1 MEDPIPRHASRP
13 SADESAPS
21 RDAAS
26 SPASA
31 SGPSAPPCWHALSA
45 DEVLAALGS
54 SPDGLTDAQAAAR
67 LDEHGPNELSSKPP
81 KTLAAMVRE
90 QLGDPMVLILLVAAA
105 LSALLQEWAEA
116 GIIFVIVV
124 VNAVIGIVQERK
136 AQSSLEA
143 LRQMS
148 APVAHVLRGGVEELV
163 PARDL
168 VPGDVVMLA
177 DGSMVPADL
186 RLLDTASLRVQ
197 EASLTGESVPAEK
210 DAQARVAPGAPLGD
224 RATMA
229 FATAIVTGGRGV
241 GVVVATGMGTEVGR
255 IAGLLE
261 GDEELDT
268 PLKRKLAAF
277 GKVLTVVG
285 VAAALAVIALGLFYG
300 REFVPLLL
308 LAISLAISVI
318 PESLP
323 ATATIVMALG
333 VQRMAR
339 HQALVRRL
347 PAVETLGGA
356 TVVCTDKTGTLTEN
370 RMSVVRVA
378 FVPDLARGKAEA
390 PAAALR
396 NHPTLFGDLAFVAA
410 LCNDASFAEEEG
422 ESKASGGEGAGGGEG
437 AEGGTSAGAGG
448 APGGTA
454 APGAPGNAAAP
465 GSPAGAPAATPAVI
479 GDPTEGALVVMARDI
494 GIDPTALRTAYPRL
508 AERPFDSDR
517 KRMATVHERDGEV
530 VAAVKGSL
538 DGLLPRCA
546 FVMDEGGPRPIE
558 DQDRAQALAVAEGL
572 SDEALRVLAFAT
584 RALPHVP
591 DEAEDIERD
600 LVFVGMV
607 GMMDPPRPDVREAV
621 DTCRTAGVRTVM
633 ITGDHAATAR
643 AIGKD
648 LDIYRPGDLVV
659 TGSELEDMD
668 DAALDAAISRASVF
682 ARVSPFHKLR
692 IVRALKHD
700 GQIVAMTG
708 DGVNDAPALKA
719 ADIGVAMGITGTDV
733 AKDAADMI
741 LLDDRFT
748 TIVNAVREG
757 RRVFRNIQKVVQFL
771 VADNVA
777 QIVVLLVAV
786 ALNWDAPL
794 TAVMILWVNLAT
806 ATLPALAL
814 GVEPASRHVMEHP
827 PVRAGTLLEPHLAR
841 RVVFQGLFVAAFALV
856 AYVWGRDAGSEA
868 VGRTMA
874 FAVVAFSQILRA
886 VNQRSTTDPV
896 WNREGG
902 RNPWLVA
909 AVAASAALMLL
920 VLLVPPVLD
929 AFGGAPMDA
938 AQWGVVL
945 GLAALSLVQT
955 ETAKAIGRWRER
967 AAA

>member
-1 MEDPIPRHASRP
+1 MEDPIPQHASRP
-13 SADESAPS
+13 NADESATAC
-21 RDAAS
+21 DAAS

-31 SGPSAPPCWHALSA
+31 SGPSVSPCWHALSA

-339 HQALVRRL
+339 HEALVRRL

-356 TVVCTDKTGTLTEN
+356 TVICTDKTGTLTEN

-378 FVPDLARGKAEA
+378 LGPDLERGTAQE
-390 PAAALR
+390 PAAALAA
-396 NHPTLFGDLAFVAA
+396 HPALFGDLAFVAA
-410 LCNDASFAEEEG
+410 LCNDASFAEGEE
-422 ESKASGGEGAGGGEG
+422 APGAAGNGG
-437 AEGGTSAGAGG
+437 AEGERGPTEGG
-448 APGGTA
+448 RPPAAAADGTA
-454 APGAPGNAAAP
+454 APD
-465 GSPAGAPAATPAVI
+465 AVI
-479 GDPTEGALVVMARDI
+479 GDPTEGALLVMARDI
-494 GIDPTALRTAYPRL
+494 GVDPAALRASYPRL

-517 KRMATVHERDGEV
+517 KRMATVHERDGQV
-530 VAAVKGSL
+530 VAAVKGAL

-546 FVMDEGGPRPIE
+546 FVMDDDGPRPIT
-558 DQDRAQALAVAEGL
+558 DDDRAHAIEVAARL

-584 RALPHVP
+584 RALPAVP
-591 DEAEDIERD
+591 GDEEDIERE
-600 LVFVGMV
+600 LVLVGLV
-607 GMMDPPRPDVREAV
+607 GMMDPPRPDVRAAV

-643 AIGKD
+643 AIGEE

-659 TGSELEDMD
+659 TGEELEEMD
-668 DAALDAAISRASVF
+668 DAALDDAVRRASVF
-682 ARVSPFHKLR
+682 ARVSPYHKLR

-700 GQIVAMTG
+700 GEVTAMTG

>member
-1 MEDPIPRHASRP
+1 
-13 SADESAPS
+13 
-21 RDAAS
+21 
-26 SPASA
+26 
-31 SGPSAPPCWHALSA
+31 
-45 DEVLAALGS
+45 
-54 SPDGLTDAQAAAR
+54 
-67 LDEHGPNELSSKPP
+67 
-81 KTLAAMVRE
+81 MVRE
-90 QLGDPMVLILLVAAA
+90 QLGDPMVLILLVAAT

-143 LRQMS
+143 LRQIER
-148 APVAHVLRGGVEELV
+148 AGRPRAARRRRGTGARARSGARRRGDARRRQHGARRPAASGHRQ
-163 PARDL
+163 PARA
-168 VPGDVVMLA
+168 GGLA
-177 DGSMVPADL
+177 H
-186 RLLDTASLRVQ
+186 RRVR
-197 EASLTGESVPAEK
+197 AGPEK

-378 FVPDLARGKAEA
+378 FVPDLARGKAES

-422 ESKASGGEGAGGGEG
+422 EGKASGGEGAGGTR
-437 AEGGTSAGAGG
+437 AGGGAGAGG
-448 APGGTA
+448 APGSMA
-454 APGAPGNAAAP
+454 APGVPGDAAAP
-465 GSPAGAPAATPAVI
+465 GSPAGAPAAAPAVI

-643 AIGKD
+643 AIGED

-659 TGSELEDMD
+659 TGSELEGMD

-794 TAVMILWVNLAT
+794 TAVIFAF
-806 ATLPALAL
+806 
-814 GVEPASRHVMEHP
+814 
-827 PVRAGTLLEPHLAR
+827 LL
-841 RVVFQGLFVAAFALV
+841 
-856 AYVWGRDAGSEA
+856 
-868 VGRTMA
+868 
-874 FAVVAFSQILRA
+874 
-886 VNQRSTTDPV
+886 
-896 WNREGG
+896 
-902 RNPWLVA
+902 
-909 AVAASAALMLL
+909 
-920 VLLVPPVLD
+920 
-929 AFGGAPMDA
+929 
-938 AQWGVVL
+938 
-945 GLAALSLVQT
+945 
-955 ETAKAIGRWRER
+955 
-967 AAA
+967 

>member
-1 MEDPIPRHASRP
+1 MEDPIPQHASRP
-13 SADESAPS
+13 SADESAPAC
-21 RDAAS
+21 DAAS

-31 SGPSAPPCWHALSA
+31 SGPSAPPCWHSLSA

-339 HQALVRRL
+339 HEALVRRL

-356 TVVCTDKTGTLTEN
+356 TVICTDKTGTLTEN

-378 FVPDLARGKAEA
+378 LGPDLDRDTAQE
-390 PAAALR
+390 PAAALAA
-396 NHPTLFGDLAFVAA
+396 HPALFGDLAFVAA
-410 LCNDASFAEEEG
+410 LCNDASFAEGEE
-422 ESKASGGEGAGGGEG
+422 APGAAGNGG
-437 AEGGTSAGAGG
+437 AEGERGPTEGG
-448 APGGTA
+448 RPPA
-454 APGAPGNAAAP
+454 AADGAAAP
-465 GSPAGAPAATPAVI
+465 DAVI
-479 GDPTEGALVVMARDI
+479 GDPTEGALLVMARDI
-494 GIDPTALRTAYPRL
+494 GVDPAALRASYPRL

-517 KRMATVHERDGEV
+517 KRMATVHERDGQV
-530 VAAVKGSL
+530 VAAVKGAL

-546 FVMDEGGPRPIE
+546 FVMDDDGARPIT
-558 DQDRAQALAVAEGL
+558 DDDRAHALEVAARL

-584 RALPHVP
+584 RALPAVP
-591 DEAEDIERD
+591 GDEEDIERE
-600 LVFVGMV
+600 LVLVGLV
-607 GMMDPPRPDVREAV
+607 GMMDPPRPDVRAAV

-643 AIGKD
+643 AIGEE

-659 TGSELEDMD
+659 TGEELEEMD
-668 DAALDAAISRASVF
+668 DAALDDAVRRASVF
-682 ARVSPFHKLR
+682 ARVSPYHKLR

-700 GQIVAMTG
+700 GEVTAMTG

>member
-90 QLGDPMVLILLVAAA
+90 QLGDPMVLILLVAAT

-323 ATATIVMALG
+323 ATATIVMALR
-333 VQRMAR
+333 VQRSVRESDVTAR
-339 HQALVRRL
+339 IGGDEFMLVL
-347 PAVETLGGA
+347 PSLPK
-356 TVVCTDKTGTLTEN
+356 DKADTLTEALEAGIAACKFQGTEPF
-370 RMSVVRVA
+370 SVTVSHGAARLDA
-378 FVPDLARGKAEA
+378 RHGSWRDLFAEA
-390 PAAALR
+390 
-396 NHPTLFGDLAFVAA
+396 
-410 LCNDASFAEEEG
+410 
-422 ESKASGGEGAGGGEG
+422 
-437 AEGGTSAGAGG
+437 
-448 APGGTA
+448 
-454 APGAPGNAAAP
+454 
-465 GSPAGAPAATPAVI
+465 
-479 GDPTEGALVVMARDI
+479 
-494 GIDPTALRTAYPRL
+494 
-508 AERPFDSDR
+508 
-517 KRMATVHERDGEV
+517 
-530 VAAVKGSL
+530 
-538 DGLLPRCA
+538 
-546 FVMDEGGPRPIE
+546 
-558 DQDRAQALAVAEGL
+558 DRA
-572 SDEALRVLAFAT
+572 
-584 RALPHVP
+584 
-591 DEAEDIERD
+591 
-600 LVFVGMV
+600 MY
-607 GMMDPPRPDVREAV
+607 
-621 DTCRTAGVRTVM
+621 
-633 ITGDHAATAR
+633 AA
-643 AIGKD
+643 K
-648 LDIYRPGDLVV
+648 
-659 TGSELEDMD
+659 
-668 DAALDAAISRASVF
+668 
-682 ARVSPFHKLR
+682 
-692 IVRALKHD
+692 
-700 GQIVAMTG
+700 Q
-708 DGVNDAPALKA
+708 
-719 ADIGVAMGITGTDV
+719 
-733 AKDAADMI
+733 
-741 LLDDRFT
+741 
-748 TIVNAVREG
+748 
-757 RRVFRNIQKVVQFL
+757 
-771 VADNVA
+771 
-777 QIVVLLVAV
+777 
-786 ALNWDAPL
+786 
-794 TAVMILWVNLAT
+794 
-806 ATLPALAL
+806 
-814 GVEPASRHVMEHP
+814 
-827 PVRAGTLLEPHLAR
+827 AR
-841 RVVFQGLFVAAFALV
+841 R
-856 AYVWGRDAGSEA
+856 
-868 VGRTMA
+868 
-874 FAVVAFSQILRA
+874 
-886 VNQRSTTDPV
+886 
-896 WNREGG
+896 
-902 RNPWLVA
+902 
-909 AVAASAALMLL
+909 
-920 VLLVPPVLD
+920 
-929 AFGGAPMDA
+929 
-938 AQWGVVL
+938 
-945 GLAALSLVQT
+945 
-955 ETAKAIGRWRER
+955 
-967 AAA
+967 